1 MSKSLI
7 DSIGR
12 PRAEALMADAVSEA
26 TARADAQGL
35 PQVVKIGG
43 VWCRRY
49 PDGRTEALDAP
60 SPTAGAAAGSEPQEP
75 MGG

>member
-12 PRAEALMADAVSEA
+12 PRAEALMANAVSDAVAS
-26 TARADAQGL
+26 ADAQGL

-60 SPTAGAAAGSEPQEP
+60 SPAAFGAAPLDP
-75 MGG
+75 TGG

>member
-12 PRAEALMADAVSEA
+12 PRAEALMAEA
-26 TARADAQGL
+26 AGEAAESADALGL

-60 SPTAGAAAGSEPQEP
+60 NPTAGTAAGSEQT
-75 MGG
+75 GG

>member
-12 PRAEALMADAVSEA
+12 PRAEALMAGAVSDA
-26 TARADAQGL
+26 AASADAQGL
-35 PQVVKIGG
+35 PQVVKIAG

-60 SPTAGAAAGSEPQEP
+60 SPAAGAAPLEPT
-75 MGG
+75 GG

>member
-12 PRAEALMADAVSEA
+12 QRAEALMAGAVSDAAES
-26 TARADAQGL
+26 ADAQGL
-35 PQVVKIGG
+35 PQVVKIDG

-49 PDGRTEALDAP
+49 PDGRTESLDAP
-60 SPTAGAAAGSEPQEP
+60 NPTAGSTAGSEPLEP